1 MFLSYRWSTLRCME
15 RRRQLNQQYGL
26 AIFLP
31 HTGYYLPLVPAH
43 IGKGESA
50 ACINISLCVCVHGG
64 LNHQA
69 PALNIFSALLHF
81 TGEFQIENQ
90 PGISPPADFSQH
102 ILIFL
107 CYRKIFSFYYLE
119 KQISMKR
126 TPHRRTTVPG
136 RRQKDTFHSDLF

>member
-1 MFLSYRWSTLRCME
+1 ME
-15 RRRQLNQQYGL
+15 WRHPLNRRYGL

-31 HTGYYLPLVPAH
+31 HSGYYLPLVPAH

-50 ACINISLCVCVHGG
+50 VCINISLCVCVHAG

-69 PALNIFSALLHF
+69 PALNKFSALLHF

-90 PGISPPADFSQH
+90 PGISPPADLSQH

-107 CYRKIFSFYYLE
+107 FFRKIFSFCYLE

-126 TPHRRTTVPG
+126 NP
-136 RRQKDTFHSDLF
+136 S